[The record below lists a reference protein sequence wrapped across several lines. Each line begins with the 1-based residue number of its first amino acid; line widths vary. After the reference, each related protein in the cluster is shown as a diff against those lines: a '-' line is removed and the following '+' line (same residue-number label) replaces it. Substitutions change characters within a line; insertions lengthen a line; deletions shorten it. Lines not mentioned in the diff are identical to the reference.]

1 LASHEAADGLRSEW
15 KVNTMSQPAA
25 ISIPAITLFAQ
36 PYDISASGFYFSDAE
51 TYAERAAA
59 ARNDYGQ
66 PVEEFEIQF
75 IDGEALDARLFE
87 ALGVNQ
93 ANLEAFL
100 EAASEW
106 RDDQKV
112 RVIIAVGEAGYSFD
126 LRTGYPDDFDVD
138 LYECDSLRDLA
149 EQFVDEGLYGDIP
162 ESLRYYI
169 DYDAI
174 ARDLR
179 ADYAETEIDGVR
191 YVYACR

>member
-1 LASHEAADGLRSEW
+1 
-15 KVNTMSQPAA
+15 MPQPVT
-25 ISIPAITLFAQ
+25 PAITLFAQ
-36 PYDISASGFYFSDAE
+36 PYDVSATGFYFSDVA
-51 TYAERAAA
+51 TYAEKAAA

-75 IDGEALDARLFE
+75 IDGEGLDARLFE

-93 ANLEAFL
+93 ANLEAFF
-100 EAASEW
+100 ETAGEW

-126 LRTGYPDDFDVD
+126 LKTGDPDDSDVD